1 MRISA
6 FEKDAQVGRDV
17 VMGKQI
23 PEHPVGRRQQR
34 AVLCKAEAVTARARL
49 RDSSET
55 ASSQNNLD
63 HRAAVEGD
71 KRPVRAE
78 LQRPTLPVEDIL
90 AVRLHPTAGK
100 QYDGYITAS
109 QDSATR
115 LQ

>member
-49 RDSSET
+49 RESSET
-55 ASSQNNLD
+55 ASSQNILD
-63 HRAAVEGD
+63 HRADVEGD

-78 LQRPTLPVEDIL
+78 LQRPPLRVEDII
-90 AVRLHPTAGK
+90 AVRREDRT
-100 QYDGYITAS
+100 S
-109 QDSATR
+109 TR
-115 LQ
+115 LKSST